1 MTFID
6 FFFWVEYYLKCL
18 FNIIFSYLNN
28 FNSIKQYL
36 SFKNVSIK
44 QFIKHNKTKYKK
56 IKKINEYFYI
66 VKLSGSYYS
75 MGKQYGYK
83 TKYILKKDIQTIYNF
98 IEKNKS
104 IFIKKIPNKYKDKSI
119 FIALKNYY
127 KDIYNYLNQDIIN
140 FIKGICDAINIDFDI
155 LMGINLFSDL
165 TDNHCILLS
174 KSINN
179 KLLNIRTLDFGMP
192 LLTQFLIVFKPKN
205 KIPYISLN
213 PSVFCGCYSGISAKN
228 IFFGE
233 SYYDILLSKQSIIGI
248 PFHHL
253 SHKIL
258 SESYNLKEAEELLK
272 KMDRKSNL
280 QLLISDA
287 KHSKLF
293 LSGKDVCTTQQNSKT
308 DNTVYSVTPNEK
320 ENFDKNFHH
329 LTDIDTIINTFIP
342 NTRSGE
348 LHIFISYDGNIYV
361 SVTTKLFQSY
371 NNDFY
376 KFSIISLIK

>member
-1 MTFID
+1 MIFID
-6 FFFWVEYYLKCL
+6 FFFWTGYYLKCL
-18 FNIIFSYLNN
+18 FNIIFSYL
-28 FNSIKQYL
+28 
-36 SFKNVSIK
+36 SFKKISIK
-44 QFIKHNKTKYKK
+44 QFIKHNKTKYIKN
-56 IKKINEYFYI
+56 KKINDYFYI

-83 TKYILKKDIQTIYNF
+83 SKYILKKDIYTIYSF

-104 IFIKKIPNKYKDKSI
+104 IFIKKIPKKYRGKTI

-127 KDIYNYLNQDIIN
+127 KDIYNNLNHDIIN
-140 FIKGICDAINIDFDI
+140 FMKGICDAINIDFDI

-192 LLTQFLIVFKPKN
+192 LLTQFLIVFKPIN

-213 PSVFCGCYSGISAKN
+213 PSVFCGCYSGISANN

-233 SYYDILLSKQSIIGI
+233 SYYDVLISKQSIIGM

-258 SESYNLKEAEELLK
+258 SESSNLKEAEKLLK

-280 QLLISDA
+280 HLLISDV

-293 LSGKDVCTTQQNSKT
+293 LSSKDACATQQDSGK
-308 DNTVYSVTPNEK
+308 DNTVYSVTPNEL
-320 ENFDKNFHH
+320 ENFDKNFHY
-329 LTDIDTIINTFIP
+329 LTDIDTIINSFIP

-348 LHIFISYDGNIYV
+348 LHIFISYDGYIYV

-376 KFSIISLIK
+376 KFSIKGLLK